1 MKKNENRVTI
11 PGDEIKFWEN
21 LDDFWTVLRCE
32 QKFDF
37 KRDIYKADWT
47 VPIDYYEKYKEEALR
62 HRNL

>member
-1 MKKNENRVTI
+1 MKKNEDRVTI

-21 LDDFWTVLRCE
+21 LDHFWTVLRCE

-47 VPIDYYEKYKEEALR
+47 VPIEYYEKYKEEALR